1 VAENITAMDA
11 EQGFVA
17 SLVTAILV
25 ILASYAGLPVST
37 THVSV
42 GALFGIAMAN
52 RNAKLRT
59 VATILV
65 AWVTTL
71 PLVAS
76 IAAGPYVGI
85 KAIAL

>member
-1 VAENITAMDA
+1 MAKKMTPLNAG
-11 EQGFVA
+11 QGFVA
-17 SLVTAILV
+17 NMITAALV
-25 ILASYAGLPVST
+25 IGASNAGVPVST

-52 RNAKLRT
+52 RIAKLRT
-59 VATILV
+59 VATILA

-71 PLVAS
+71 PLAAS
-76 IAAGPYVGI
+76 IAAGLYVGI